1 MTSAGLLRINER
13 LGPLKI
19 LRIAA
24 GILSTP

>member
-19 LRIAA
+19 PRIAA